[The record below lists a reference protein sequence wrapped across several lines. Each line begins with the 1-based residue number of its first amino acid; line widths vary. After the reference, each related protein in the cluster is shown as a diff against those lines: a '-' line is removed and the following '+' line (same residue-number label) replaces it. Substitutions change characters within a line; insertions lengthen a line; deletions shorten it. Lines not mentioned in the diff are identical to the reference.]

1 MAIFLGPAWKGRTL
15 MGQVSHRITWLLAQ
29 ENTPPDLSQGGI
41 KTGPQGASRRDTPLS
56 KEGTQVWRSL
66 FL

>member
-1 MAIFLGPAWKGRTL
+1 